1 MTEPTN
7 DRGET
12 EVLEEEILKEE
23 TLEEEASLALAH
35 KHLLLNGDFSDVTL
49 EGTDGEHIQA
59 HRVILAA
66 RSKVFQK
73 LLFGDFAEAKD
84 AVIPVGFEGSVL
96 HAIVEYCY
104 TDKVS
109 LCKEKVCHPYMAHT
123 IVSLTTA
130 ADYFEFPKLRRQVTE
145 YACNQIIAH
154 KLLALPFLT
163 AADQIVGSA
172 PRIRECAV
180 GAIQTD
186 YTGSVLGL
194 ENKHITALS
203 HAVLESIVSDNAII
217 TDEIHLFRLV
227 EQWSEGPT
235 VEESAADEQQE
246 DRRAIASVLVA
257 KYVNFQNIF
266 CFDLTN
272 TVAKSGLLTTAQL
285 LEAYKSH
292 AERAEKTGS
301 VPSFMK
307 RTPYWE
313 TSNSTVA
320 AFGSEG
326 AISGFTGPTICRHP
340 LLCKEMASGR
350 HVWSFEVV
358 KLSQAGMWLG
368 VTGFEAGEK
377 FDGSL
382 YNWVCYSKTNG
393 KPRGITSFDPQM
405 PVCPGFVQ
413 GSILTFTLD
422 LTGRGVLSVCVN
434 RGVSCI
440 ICENMLKLGKPRS
453 FVPVVGMTT
462 PGTVRFKGFDS
473 SSFH

>member
-246 DRRAIASVLVA
+246 DRKPIALVLIA
-257 KYVNFQNIF
+257 KHTRFDRISY
-266 CFDLTN
+266 FDLSN
-272 TVAKSGLLTTAQL
+272 TVTTSGLVTTEQL

-292 AERAEKTGS
+292 AELASQNYSQPLKT
-301 VPSFMK
+301 K
-307 RTPYWE
+307 RMPCWE
-313 TSNSTVA
+313 NSNSTLVL
-320 AFGSEG
+320 FGVRPNMELR
-326 AISGFTGPTICRHP
+326 IIQRLRCR
-340 LLCKEMASGR
+340 EMVSGR
-350 HVWSFEVV
+350 HIWSIEVV
-358 KLSQAGMWLG
+358 TLSPSGKSMWLG
-368 VTGFEAGEK
+368 VRSGQQEWIYGSTGK
-377 FDGSL
+377 TWHTGSTARQGL
-382 YNWVCYSKTNG
+382 
-393 KPRGITSFDPQM
+393 
-405 PVCPGFVQ
+405 PVYGVA
-413 GSILTFTLD
+413 SVVTLTLD
-422 LTGRGVLSVCVN
+422 LTGTGELSASVDGGSNRVLFVHLFKP
-434 RGVSCI
+434 GDDG
-440 ICENMLKLGKPRS
+440 LKLKLS
-453 FVPVVGMTT
+453 FVPIVSMKT
-462 PGTVRFKGFDS
+462 PGAVRFKGFDS